1 MRYKKS
7 RIFENDKDYYA
18 YLRKNRPLKSV
29 THYETPIMRNPT
41 IEERSK
47 LATQNHIWAYGDR
60 LYNLAFKYYGD
71 VNYWWVIAWYNGVS
85 LEAEILNGDLIA
97 IPVNLSETL
106 RVLGV

>member
-7 RIFENDKDYYA
+7 RIFENDEDYYA